1 MAEEKDNLV
10 AANNMIDR
18 LKLSKELYAEYTKQ
32 FNTRYMVAGKSFDE
46 WKRYFKINIPPD
58 LNPRTAQHLALR
70 LMELYQE
77 ANSFKTDAELRLHG
91 GNSITK
97 SMCRDK
103 YNALLVEYKSADK
116 KVPAAA
122 TLNTE
127 AEAAC
132 GKELDSLIHIE
143 IELTFWKG
151 ILNGLQECRKLV
163 EVATWNLSV
172 EAKAIGHEGR
182 MDSLSKEE

>member
-1 MAEEKDNLV
+1 MTDNLDK
-10 AANNMIDR
+10 ANSMIDR

-32 FNTRYMVAGKSFDE
+32 FSTRYQVAGRTFEE
-46 WKRYFKINIPPD
+46 WRRYFKINVPPD
-58 LNPRTAQHLALR
+58 LNPRTAQHLSLR

-77 ANSFKTDAELRLHG
+77 ANSYKTDAELRLHG
-91 GNSITK
+91 ANSVTK
-97 SMCRDK
+97 SMTRDK
-103 YNALLVEYKSADK
+103 YNALLMEYKATDK

-122 TLNTE
+122 TLTTE

-151 ILNGLQECRKLV
+151 VLNSLQECRKLV

-172 EAKAIGHEGR
+172 EAKAIGHEHQ
-182 MDSLSKEE
+182 MDSLNKEN